1 MAEEEKNVKKTLEEY
16 IDEEVDNTQMAKF
29 LLARIYNHITMADFK
44 GSDTLISLDDGSL
57 WLIQGVRVGKETKS
71 DEQPMS

>member
-1 MAEEEKNVKKTLEEY
+1 MGEEKIVKTVDDF
-16 IDEEVDNTQMAKF
+16 IDDEVDNVGMAKF
-29 LLARIYNHITMADFK
+29 LLSRLYNHITMADFK

>member
-1 MAEEEKNVKKTLEEY
+1 MGEEKIVKTVDDF
-16 IDEEVDNTQMAKF
+16 IDDEVDNVGMAKF
-29 LLARIYNHITMADFK
+29 LLSRLYNHITMADFK

-71 DEQPMS
+71 DEQPVS